1 MVASSLE
8 IRQMSEPELDAVLG
22 WAAAE
27 GWNPGLHDAACFYA
41 ADPGGFLLGLVDGEP
56 VASIFAV
63 KYGAGFGFIGGYI
76 VKPDWRGRGHGWA
89 IWQAGM
95 ERLAGRNVGLD
106 GVVAQQA
113 NYARSGFRL
122 AHRNFRYE
130 GLTSAGARES
140 DQLVPLSALS
150 ADDILRYDRQFFP
163 EQRDTFLRA
172 WLRQEQHIA
181 LGILG
186 AQGLAGYAVARP
198 CRTGYKIGP
207 LFADTPALA
216 EQLFAGML
224 SRLPAAQP
232 VFLDVPELNPA
243 AVALAER
250 HQLQRCFETAR
261 MYTRGQPEINI
272 ACQYGITTFELG

>member
-8 IRQMSEPELDAVLG
+8 IRQMSESELDAVLG

-27 GWNPGLHDAACFYA
+27 GWNPGLHDAACFHA
-41 ADPGGFLLGLVDGEP
+41 ADPGGFLLGLIDGEP

-63 KYGAGFGFIGGYI
+63 QYGAGFGFIGGYI
-76 VKPDWRGRGHGWA
+76 VKPEWRGQGHGWA

-130 GLTSAGARES
+130 GLSGAVAQES
-140 DQLVPLSALS
+140 DQLVPLSALN
-150 ADDILRYDRQFFP
+150 DDEILRYDRQFFP
-163 EQRDTFLRA
+163 EQRSRFLQA
-172 WLRQEQHIA
+172 WLGQEQHIA

-216 EQLFAGML
+216 EQLFAGLL
-224 SRLPAAQP
+224 SRLPAGEP

-250 HQLQRCFETAR
+250 HQMQRCFETAR
-261 MYTRGQPEINI
+261 MYTGAQPELGMNR
-272 ACQYGITTFELG
+272 QYGITTFELG